1 MGPKPDSPQS
11 NDEHAPMARQSWHH
25 RTGEGGV
32 IARFQTRAGVQ
43 FKTP

>member
-1 MGPKPDSPQS
+1 
-11 NDEHAPMARQSWHH
+11 MARQSWYR